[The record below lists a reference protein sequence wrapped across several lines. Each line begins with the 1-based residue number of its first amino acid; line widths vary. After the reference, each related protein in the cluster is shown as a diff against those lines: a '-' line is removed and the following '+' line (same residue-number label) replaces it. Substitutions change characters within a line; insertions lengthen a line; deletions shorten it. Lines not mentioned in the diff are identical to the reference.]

1 MNDAN
6 HDPLTARRRKQ
17 ILTALSLRPQHTA
30 TPGSLLAE
38 LEATGYPMTL
48 TKLMVEC
55 AFLTNLGLT
64 DAPDVGFI
72 TLTDDGLAVAKGLVH
87 LPGIGAPAL
96 GER

>member
-1 MNDAN
+1 MNDVN
-6 HDPLTARRRKQ
+6 RDPLSARCRLQ
-17 ILTALSLRPQHTA
+17 ILVALALRPQHTA
-30 TPGSLLAE
+30 TPGSLLTE

-48 TKLMVEC
+48 TKLMVES
-55 AFLTNLGLT
+55 AFLTHLGLT

-72 TLTDDGLAVAKGLVH
+72 TLTDDGLAVAKGLVR